1 MSAVY
6 RFQFKQSVPSKEIE
20 ETLFWAVFNAES
32 VFGKPRL
39 RLDASFIFDR
49 DKRVCVIDK
58 STEVG
63 QHIAQ
68 VFTSL
73 ITREFGEDSFKVERL
88 QPKEKP
94 QHANNRD
101 SKSSL

>member
-1 MSAVY
+1 MNAIY
-6 RFQFKQSVPSKEIE
+6 RFEFRDGIPAQEIE
-20 ETLFWAVFNAES
+20 ETLFWAMFNAES

-73 ITREFGEDSFKVERL
+73 ITREFGEDSFKVERIPPREN
-88 QPKEKP
+88 QP
-94 QHANNRD
+94 HAAG
-101 SKSSL
+101 

>member
-1 MSAVY
+1 MNAIY
-6 RFQFKQSVPSKEIE
+6 RFEFRDGIPAKEIE

-58 STEVG
+58 STKVG

-68 VFTSL
+68 IFTSL
-73 ITREFGEDSFKVERL
+73 ITREFGEEAFKVERI
-88 QPKEKP
+88 QPQETTREEAP
-94 QHANNRD
+94 
-101 SKSSL
+101 